1 MTKNS
6 DHRCYDE
13 LFIGGQWR
21 KPANPQQL
29 DVISPHSE
37 QPIGHAQAAGPED
50 VDAAVAAARR
60 AFDHGPWPR
69 MSHAERMAKVE
80 QLATIYAA
88 HMDEMADL
96 ITDEMGSPRS
106 FSRMGQERLPRR

>member
-37 QPIGHAQAAGPED
+37 QPIGHAQRPVPRTSTPPSPPRAGPSIT
-50 VDAAVAAARR
+50 A
-60 AFDHGPWPR
+60 HGR
-69 MSHAERMAKVE
+69 
-80 QLATIYAA
+80 
-88 HMDEMADL
+88 
-96 ITDEMGSPRS
+96 G
-106 FSRMGQERLPRR
+106 